1 MGVARWDTIL
11 EAAQHYIVIRLKSK
25 IPPLSTVLG
34 FNQGEMF
41 RSCQVLEVVIIV
53 KIRLNFQIKGPYIR
67 RMLVFGDYV
76 RTAHDCDNI
85 LKQDQV

>member
-25 IPPLSTVLG
+25 IPPLSIVLG

-53 KIRLNFQIKGPYIR
+53 KIRLDFQITCPSILI
-67 RMLVFGDYV
+67 MLVLGNAYKTTPDG
-76 RTAHDCDNI
+76 ADMLNQ
-85 LKQDQV
+85 K